1 LWVRGNW
8 TLAYALQ
15 TSIAVVGARAA
26 TPYGLHLAEELGYEL
41 TRDGWT
47 VVNSGGFGIDG
58 AAQRGALSDHGLGVA
73 ALPCGLD
80 RPHPAGHESLF
91 ERIAERGLL
100 VSMWPPGSTPARDR
114 AVANRALLA
123 ALASGTVVV
132 EAAAISGA
140 LSTLRYT
147 VAAGRPA
154 MVVPGPVTSALS
166 AGCHRA
172 LRDIPQVRLVT
183 GAVEVIAELSVTG
196 TNRRDR

>member
-1 LWVRGNW
+1 
-8 TLAYALQ
+8 
-15 TSIAVVGARAA
+15 
-26 TPYGLHLAEELGYEL
+26 
-41 TRDGWT
+41 
-47 VVNSGGFGIDG
+47 VNSGGFGIDG

-91 ERIAERGLL
+91 ERIAESGLL

-123 ALASGTVVV
+123 TLGCGTVVV

-140 LSTLRYT
+140 LSTLRHT

-154 MVVPGPVTSALS
+154 MVVPGPITSALS

-183 GAVEVIAELSVTG
+183 GAVDVIAELSAAG
-196 TNRRDR
+196 PDGGDR